1 MSYVAPYIDDTGL
14 HVNTYADILEY
25 LIAGS
30 KSIFGEDIYL
40 ETDSSDY
47 QMLSILARSIYEEEQ
62 ALLSC
67 YLSRSPMT
75 TTSRDT
81 LDGLLSINGLRR
93 KESSYST
100 VTVTLTGTAYT
111 QILGGVVQ
119 STDGSKWSLPSEVIL
134 SSEGTASVVAT
145 AQEEGAITALPG
157 TITQII
163 TPTYGWTSV
172 TNPSA
177 ASVGQPV
184 ETNAQAVARQ
194 QTAVATPSQT
204 PLEGT
209 KAGIYNVPG
218 VTQFRVYEN
227 DTSAAAAYDTSA
239 STGGPAN
246 SITAVVEGGDS
257 QAIGEAIAYHKTPG
271 CYTTGDVT
279 VVVVDKYGAQNNIRF
294 YRPEY
299 ENVYATF
306 TVEPLAGYSSATAEA
321 IKKSVVDYVS
331 KLQIGDNLYL
341 SQLWEAALLA
351 SPDLRPL
358 FSLKSVTAG
367 IAEGEEDTEDLIA
380 DFDTCFTTSID
391 KLTVMVEENE

>member
-1 MSYVAPYIDDTGL
+1 
-14 HVNTYADILEY
+14 
-25 LIAGS
+25 
-30 KSIFGEDIYL
+30 
-40 ETDSSDY
+40 
-47 QMLSILARSIYEEEQ
+47 
-62 ALLSC
+62 
-67 YLSRSPMT
+67 MT

-119 STDGSKWSLPSEVIL
+119 STDGSKWSLPSEVVL

-184 ETNAQAVARQ
+184 ETNAQAIARQ

-227 DTSAAAAYDTSA
+227 DTSAPADYDTSA

-271 CYTTGDVT
+271 CYTAGDNT
-279 VVVVDKYGAQNNIRF
+279 IVVVDKYGAQNNIRF
-294 YRPEY
+294 YRPGY

-367 IAEGEEDTEDLIA
+367 TVEGEEDTEDLIA

-391 KLTVMVEENE
+391 KLTVTVEENE

>member
-14 HVNTYADILEY
+14 HINTYADILEY
-25 LIAGS
+25 FIAGS

-47 QMLSILARSIYEEEQ
+47 QMLSILARSVYEEEQ
-62 ALLSC
+62 ALMSC

-100 VTVTLTGTAYT
+100 VTVTLTGTPYT

-119 STDGSKWSLPSEVIL
+119 STDGSKWLLPSEVIL

-184 ETNAQAVARQ
+184 ETNAQAIARQ

-227 DTSAAAAYDTSA
+227 DTSASAAYDTST

-271 CYTTGDVT
+271 CYTAGDVT

-294 YRPEY
+294 YRPDY
-299 ENVYATF
+299 TNVYATF
-306 TVEPLAGYSSATAEA
+306 TIEPLAGYSSATADA

-367 IAEGEEDTEDLIA
+367 TVEGEEDTEDLIA
-380 DFDTCFTTSID
+380 DFDTCFATSLD
-391 KLTVMVEENE
+391 KLTVTVEENE

>member
-1 MSYVAPYIDDTGL
+1 MSYVAPYIDNTGL
-14 HVNTYADILEY
+14 HVNTYPDILDYFVNE
-25 LIAGS
+25 S
-30 KSIFGEDIYL
+30 KRIFGEDIYL
-40 ETDSSDY
+40 ENDSSDY
-47 QMLSILARSIYEEEQ
+47 QMLSILARAIYEEEQ
-62 ALLSC
+62 ALMTC
-67 YLSRSPMT
+67 YQARSPMS
-75 TTSRDT
+75 TTSRDA
-81 LDGLLSINGLRR
+81 LDGLMSINGLRR
-93 KESSYST
+93 KEASYSM

-111 QILGGVVQ
+111 QIIGGVVQ
-119 STDGSKWSLPSEVIL
+119 STDGSKWSLPQEVVL
-134 SSEGTASVVAT
+134 SSGGTASVVAT

-157 TITQII
+157 TITQIV

-184 ETNAQAVARQ
+184 ETNAQAIARQ

-218 VTQFRVYEN
+218 ITQFRVYEN
-227 DTSAAAAYDTSA
+227 DTSAADDYDTA
-239 STGGPAN
+239 TSTGGPAN

-271 CYTTGDVT
+271 CYTAGDVT
-279 VVVVDKYGAQNNIRF
+279 VVVVDSYGAQNNIRF
-294 YRPEY
+294 YRPTY

-306 TVEPLAGYSSATAEA
+306 TIEPLTGYSSATADMIKEA
-321 IKKSVVDYVS
+321 VVNYIS

-341 SQLWEAALLA
+341 SQLWEAALSS

-367 IAEGEEDTEDLIA
+367 TAEGEESTDDLIA
-380 DFDTCFTTSID
+380 DFDTCFRSTVD
-391 KLTVMVEENE
+391 KITIEIQENE